1 MKFKFENYEDYKT
14 QRSALCNEAEALL
27 EEGNVEA
34 ANEKMADVDTMDEE
48 YENFATKQANLR
60 AKAEPAKTVVVNG
73 LGNAEGETVGTF
85 GAEMED
91 KNMLNT
97 REYQE
102 AFMNLVCRGE
112 KMPEKFQDAIASKLT
127 NAVTAVTDTTAVIPN
142 TLLKEIIRE
151 LKDCGELYSRVRKV
165 NVQGG
170 VDIPILTLAPT
181 ATWVADGSASEDQK
195 LEAKT
200 KVSFSYYG
208 LECKIAQ
215 TLIANVVDLDE
226 FTEMFVPLAV
236 EAIMSALDKGIIA
249 GTGSGQMTGVAVDDR
264 IPAANI
270 IEMSEDD
277 FGSWEAWKKNVFAK
291 MKKKYRDG
299 IFVMA
304 QGTFDGN
311 IDGMVDL
318 NGQPI
323 ARVNYGITDGE
334 KYRFGGKEVLTVEE
348 DVIAAYDSASA
359 GDVVAVFMKPS
370 DYIINTNLQMRVD
383 KWRDNDTNQ
392 EKVKVTMVC
401 DGKIA
406 DPNGVLVIKKK
417 A

>member
-1 MKFKFENYEDYKT
+1 MKFNFQNYEDYKA
-14 QRSALCNEAEALL
+14 QRSALCDEADALL
-27 EEGNVEA
+27 TEGNVDA
-34 ANEKMADVDTMDEE
+34 ANVKMADIDTIDEE
-48 YENFATKQANLR
+48 YENFATAQANLR
-60 AKAEPAKTVVVNG
+60 AKTEPAKTVVVNG
-73 LGNAEGETVGTF
+73 LENAEGETVGTF

-151 LKDCGELYSRVRKV
+151 LKDCGELYGRVRKV

-170 VDIPILTLAPT
+170 VEIPVLTLAPV
-181 ATWVADGSASEDQK
+181 ATWVADGSASDDQK
-195 LEAKT
+195 LDAKT

-236 EAIMSALDKGIIA
+236 EAIMAALDKGIIA
-249 GTGSGQMTGVAVDDR
+249 GTGSGQMTGVAVDSR

-270 IEMSEDD
+270 IEMSEED
-277 FGSWEAWKKNVFAK
+277 FSSWEAWKKKVFAK

-318 NGQPI
+318 QGQPI
-323 ARVNYGITDGE
+323 ARVNYGITEGE

-348 DVIAAYDSASA
+348 DVIAAFDSAST

-370 DYIINTNLQMRVD
+370 DYIINSNLQMRVD

>member
-48 YENFATKQANLR
+48 YENFATAQANLR
-60 AKAEPAKTVVVNG
+60 AKTEPAKTVVVNG
-73 LGNAEGETVGTF
+73 LENAEGETVGTF

-181 ATWVADGSASEDQK
+181 AKWVADGSASEDQK

-226 FTEMFVPLAV
+226 FTEMFVPLAG

-334 KYRFGGKEVLTVEE
+334 KYRCGG
-348 DVIAAYDSASA
+348 
-359 GDVVAVFMKPS
+359 
-370 DYIINTNLQMRVD
+370 
-383 KWRDNDTNQ
+383 
-392 EKVKVTMVC
+392 
-401 DGKIA
+401 
-406 DPNGVLVIKKK
+406 
-417 A
+417 